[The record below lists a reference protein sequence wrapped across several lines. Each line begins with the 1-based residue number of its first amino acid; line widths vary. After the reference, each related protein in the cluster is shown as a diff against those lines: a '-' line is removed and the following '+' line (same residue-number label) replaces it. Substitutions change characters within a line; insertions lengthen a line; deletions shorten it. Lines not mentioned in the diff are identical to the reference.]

1 MEERRK
7 WYNEE
12 VGGATDEEEAELTGI
27 CSDSMNFEY
36 YIIMEC

>member
-12 VGGATDEEEAELTGI
+12 VGGASDEEEAELTG
-27 CSDSMNFEY
+27 MNFDNVKY
-36 YIIMEC
+36 VQKSLI